1 MGVRRFSLVK
11 LSPNIFISECTFCF
25 FVNLFLQIE
34 LEYQK
39 KHPKLNAFKNLFNKT
54 SVSQQRLNIRIM
66 SCEISEC
73 LIQINRITNR

>member
-1 MGVRRFSLVK
+1 MYI
-11 LSPNIFISECTFCF
+11 PF

-54 SVSQQRLNIRIM
+54 SVSQ
-66 SCEISEC
+66 
-73 LIQINRITNR
+73 